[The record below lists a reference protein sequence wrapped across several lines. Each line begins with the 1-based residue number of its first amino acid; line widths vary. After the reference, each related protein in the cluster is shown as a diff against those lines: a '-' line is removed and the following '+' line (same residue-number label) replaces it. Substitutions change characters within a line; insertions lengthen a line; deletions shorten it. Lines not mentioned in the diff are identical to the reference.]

1 MATSVKPP
9 EEDEAKAPHQNGATK
24 RKRGAKRKILGIDR
38 DLWILIIPAIIPII
52 FFSVIPLMQGVYL
65 GFTDAEAG
73 RDTVTS
79 FNGLDN
85 YREMADSRLFLE
97 SFKIG
102 LIWAISVTVLQ
113 FFLSMGLALLLNA
126 RLRGQGFA
134 RVLTLVPWAMP
145 PVVVGLMWRLVYHPT
160 AGILNEALEQGHIT
174 DRNINWLTD
183 FNLALGAVIAVGVWR
198 GMPQTTITLLA
209 GLQGVAPELKESAAT
224 DGASAWNAFR
234 HITLPSMMPI
244 IVAIT
249 SLDLI
254 WNFNSFGLVFVLT
267 EGGPGGRTRLP
278 LLFAYEQ
285 AFKFG
290 NFGFAAALGNVMVLV
305 MVVILFFYL
314 RRQLREQKA
323 L

>member
-1 MATSVKPP
+1 M
-9 EEDEAKAPHQNGATK
+9 E
-24 RKRGAKRKILGIDR
+24 R
-38 DLWILIIPAIIPII
+38 DMWILVVPAVLPIV
-52 FFSVIPLMQGVYL
+52 FFSVIPLMRGVYL

-73 RDTVTS
+73 RNTVTS

-85 YREMADSRLFLE
+85 YRDLADNRLFLD
-97 SFKIG
+97 SFKVG
-102 LIWAISVTVLQ
+102 LIWAVSVTVLQ
-113 FFLSMGLALLLNA
+113 FVFSIGLALLLNA
-126 RLRGQGFA
+126 KLRFQGLA
-134 RVLTLVPWAMP
+134 RILTLVPWAMP

-160 AGILNEALEQGHIT
+160 AGILNEALEKAHIT

-183 FNLALGAVIAVGVWR
+183 FNLALIAVIVVGVWR

-209 GLQGVAPELKESAAT
+209 GLQGVAPELKESAAV
-224 DGASAWNAFR
+224 DGASAWATFR
-234 HITLPSMMPI
+234 HITLPSMMPVI
-244 IVAIT
+244 IAIT

-290 NFGFAAALGNVMVLV
+290 NFGFAAALGNVMVIV
-305 MVVILFFYL
+305 MVFVLFFYL
-314 RRQLREQKA
+314 RRQLRDRNEA
-323 L
+323 

>member
-1 MATSVKPP
+1 MTLTAPNQVGGPP
-9 EEDEAKAPHQNGATK
+9 RQVTK
-24 RKRGAKRKILGIDR
+24 KMKSRKVLGLDRG
-38 DLWILIIPAIIPII
+38 LWLLIIPAMIPII
-52 FFSVIPLMQGVYL
+52 FFSVVPLARGVYL

-73 RDTVTS
+73 RNTVTS

-85 YREMADSRLFLE
+85 YRELLSNRLFLE
-97 SFKIG
+97 SFRIG
-102 LIWAISVTVLQ
+102 LIWTIAVTVLQ
-113 FFLSMGLALLLNA
+113 FFLSMGLALLLNNN
-126 RLRGQGFA
+126 LRGQTLS
-134 RVLTLVPWAMP
+134 RILVLVPWAMP

-160 AGILNEALEQGHIT
+160 AGILNEGLERAQIT
-174 DRNINWLTD
+174 DANINWLTD
-183 FNLALGAVIAVGVWR
+183 FSLALPAVIAVGVWR

-209 GLQGVAPELKESAAT
+209 GLQGVQSDLKEAAAV
-224 DGASAWNAFR
+224 DGASHWQTFR
-234 HITLPSMMPI
+234 HITIPSMMPI

-314 RRQLREQKA
+314 RRTLRGDAEI
-323 L
+323 

>member
-1 MATSVKPP
+1 MTLLSPIHAGDPP
-9 EEDEAKAPHQNGATK
+9 ADPPRRTK
-24 RKRGAKRKILGIDR
+24 KRKILGLDR
-38 DLWILIIPAIIPII
+38 SMWLLIVPALIPII
-52 FFSVIPLMQGVYL
+52 FFSVIPLMRGVYL

-73 RDTVTS
+73 RNTVTS

-85 YREMADSRLFLE
+85 YRDMLDNRVFLE

-102 LIWAISVTVLQ
+102 LIWTISVTSLQ
-113 FFLSMGLALLLNA
+113 FFLSMGLALLLNNN
-126 RLRGQGFA
+126 LKGQGLA

-160 AGILNEALEQGHIT
+160 AGVLNEGLERTRIT
-174 DRNINWLTD
+174 DSNINWLTD
-183 FNLALGAVIAVGVWR
+183 FSLALPAVIAVGVWR

-209 GLQGVAPELKESAAT
+209 GLQGVSDELREAAAV
-224 DGASAWNAFR
+224 DGATPWKTFR
-234 HITLPSMMPI
+234 HVVLPSMGPI

-314 RRQLREQKA
+314 RTQLRGDDDG
-323 L
+323 

>member
-1 MATSVKPP
+1 MTLVAPINAGDPP
-9 EEDEAKAPHQNGATK
+9 ADPPRRTK
-24 RKRGAKRKILGIDR
+24 KRKIFGLDR
-38 DLWILIIPAIIPII
+38 SMWLLIVPAMIPII
-52 FFSVIPLMQGVYL
+52 FFSVIPLMRGVYL

-73 RDTVTS
+73 RNTVTS

-85 YREMADSRLFLE
+85 YRDMLDNRVFLE

-102 LIWAISVTVLQ
+102 LIWTASVTGLQ
-113 FFLSMGLALLLNA
+113 FFLSMGLALLLNNNLKGQTLA
-126 RLRGQGFA
+126 RI
-134 RVLTLVPWAMP
+134 LTLVPWAMP

-160 AGILNEALEQGHIT
+160 AGVLNEGLERTRIT
-174 DRNINWLTD
+174 DSNINWLTD
-183 FNLALGAVIAVGVWR
+183 FRLALPAVIAVGVWR

-209 GLQGVAPELKESAAT
+209 GLQGVSDELREAAAV
-224 DGASAWNAFR
+224 DGATPWKTFR
-234 HITLPSMMPI
+234 HVVLPSMGPI

-314 RRQLREQKA
+314 RTQLRGDDDR
-323 L
+323 